1 MSRRAVTIVLGAAAV
16 LAGVAAWR
24 LWPVAFSEPSRGTGA
39 TRTASEAGAT
49 GASESESL
57 EARIRVRAEIERAAK
72 AWLAERARHVTPI
85 ESVEALRAHAAVQ
98 AARPMFATAGL
109 TEQDVRNA
117 VDHAATI
124 VYLLGVR
131 KDREAYTRWR
141 LEQGYRFSSVERVKL
156 DRAERYAVE
165 FYLGRPLRDDELADS
180 RADLIRV
187 WPEIWARSIE
197 PRPPLRGLDQTPE
210 GSIVHVWVLSETL
223 TTSRITPPY
232 RNAAPSPISSSV
244 DKPDAP
250 ERLKLWSSGIVGT
263 RWPFWIPDRDLERRL
278 EQAGTPMV
286 EVGWVMQEHDGS
298 PRVLSATLA
307 MDRTTR
313 RWWVLQWNAL
323 HDYIKGRG
331 PMAGGL

>member
-1 MSRRAVTIVLGAAAV
+1 MLGTTAV

-24 LWPVAFSEPSRGTGA
+24 LWPVAFSESSSR
-39 TRTASEAGAT
+39 ASGVSSSSA
-49 GASESESL
+49 ASSKSDAL
-57 EARIRVRAEIERAAK
+57 EARRRERTEIERAAR
-72 AWLAERARHVTPI
+72 AWLVERSRHCIPI
-85 ESVEALRAHAAVQ
+85 ENIEAFRAHEAIK
-98 AARPMFATAGL
+98 AARPMFAAAGL
-109 TEQDVRNA
+109 TEQDVRAA

-131 KDREAYTRWR
+131 KDLGALTRWR
-141 LEQGYRFSSVERVKL
+141 TDHGYRFSSVERVKI
-156 DRAERYAVE
+156 DRGDRRAVE
-165 FYLGRPLRDDELADS
+165 FYLGRPLSDDELADD

-197 PRPPLRGLDQTPE
+197 PQPPLRGSDQTPE

-223 TTSRITPPY
+223 TMTRISPPY

-244 DKPDAP
+244 DKPEAP
-250 ERLKLWSSGIVGT
+250 ELLKLWSSGMVGT
-263 RWPFWIPDRDLERRL
+263 VWPFWIPDRDLERRL

-286 EVGWVMQEHDGS
+286 EVGWVLQLHDGS

-323 HDYIKGRG
+323 HDYTRGRTVLS
-331 PMAGGL
+331 GGL